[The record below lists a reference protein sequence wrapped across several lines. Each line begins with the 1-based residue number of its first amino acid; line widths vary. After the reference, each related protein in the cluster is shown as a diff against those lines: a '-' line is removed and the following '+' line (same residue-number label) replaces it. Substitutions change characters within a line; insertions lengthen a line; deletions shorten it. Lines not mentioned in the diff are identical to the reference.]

1 MTIYAK
7 APFKHVT
14 EFNNSTVAELFA
26 TPEFTAAVNA
36 IAGGGGLE
44 GTNYLYVAADG
55 TPVENATALRAAYVT
70 AQGMSPSA
78 TNRITIIAAPGY
90 YDLEIT
96 TFDLNTSC
104 IDLVSLDGQRSI
116 INTSSDQFSG
126 VFQVSADDVFVY
138 GVDGAGPTD
147 CQFRVYGSLPNTI
160 IKNCKGGPGSFGYD
174 ANPLS
179 STFIDCEGGAESFG
193 YSLLSNTVNGTFI
206 NCIGSDYCFGGSYA
220 ATVSGTFINCTG
232 GIHSFG
238 STNGATASGTFKG
251 CVAGTNSFGRTAS
264 GTFVDCT
271 ASNDSF
277 GCNPLFGS
285 GLASG
290 IFTRCTAGNSSFG
303 YGITTT
309 SGTFTD
315 CVAGE
320 DSFGFSSSVTGIF
333 RRCRGGNQNFAAY
346 SALSSGTFIDCQGNT
361 SSFAVSNDTTGAY
374 YGCIGGAASFG
385 VGGGFN
391 GRAQYCVGGA
401 TSFAGGGGAGLRGV
415 LYWCRLTSGTFI
427 TVSGSGKTRY
437 CVDGNDAQNNQA

>member
-14 EFNNSTVAELFA
+14 EFNNSTIAELFA
-26 TPEFTAAVNA
+26 TPEFAAAVNA

-55 TPVENATALRAAYVT
+55 TPVENATALRAAYTT

-78 TNRITIIAAPGY
+78 TNRITIIAGPGY
-90 YDLEIT
+90 YDLEST
-96 TFDLNTSC
+96 AFQLNTSY
-104 IDLVSLDGQRSI
+104 IDLVSLDGNRSV
-116 INTSSDQFSG
+116 INASTDVVSGIFS
-126 VFQVSADDVFVY
+126 VTANNVY
-138 GVDGAGPTD
+138 VHGINGAGLNNCP
-147 CQFRVYGSLPNTI
+147 FNIAGNLPNTI
-160 IKNCKGGPGSFGYD
+160 IKNCKGGPTSFGYQVT
-174 ANPLS
+174 PVS
-179 STFIDCEGGAESFG
+179 STFIDCEAGIQSFGGNSTSVVSGIFTNCTAGNESFG
-193 YSLLSNTVNGTFI
+193 T
-206 NCIGSDYCFGGSYA
+206 
-220 ATVSGTFINCTG
+220 
-232 GIHSFG
+232 
-238 STNGATASGTFKG
+238 TNGATASGTFRN

-264 GTFVDCT
+264 GTFIDCT
-271 ASNDSF
+271 AGAYSF
-277 GCNPLFGS
+277 GTNPSFGS
-285 GLASG
+285 GSASG
-290 IFTRCTAGNSSFG
+290 TFTRCTAGSYSFG

-346 SALSSGTFIDCQGNT
+346 STLSSGTFIDCQGNT

-374 YGCIGGAASFG
+374 YGCIGGGASFG
-385 VGGGFN
+385 AGGGFN
-391 GRAQYCVGGA
+391 GRAQYCVGGS
-401 TSFAGGGGAGLRGV
+401 TSFGGNGGAGLRGV
-415 LYWCRLTSGTFI
+415 LYWCRLTSGTFV